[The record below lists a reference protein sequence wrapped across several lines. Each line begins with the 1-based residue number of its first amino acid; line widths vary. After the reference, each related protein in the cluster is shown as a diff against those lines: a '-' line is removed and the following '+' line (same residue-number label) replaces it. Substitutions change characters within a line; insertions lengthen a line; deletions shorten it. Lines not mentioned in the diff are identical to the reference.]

1 MPILWKDVLKS
12 AFTTS
17 GVLSVT
23 ASGETKK
30 HELFVDSW
38 AILDQVSHILSA

>member
-17 GVLSVT
+17 GVLSVIV
-23 ASGETKK
+23 SGETKK
-30 HELFVDSW
+30 QGLLVDSW
-38 AILDQVSHILSA
+38 ATQDQVSFN